1 MSVEIDL
8 ENVGEG
14 REDDYILEKGSRII
28 DLLEELDR
36 NPEEYVVKRN
46 EKIVSEREELED
58 GDSVVIVPV
67 VSGG

>member
-1 MSVEIDL
+1 MSVEIDV
-8 ENVGEG
+8 EEVGKG
-14 REDDYILEKGSRII
+14 SEDDYYLEKGSRII
-28 DLLEELDR
+28 DLLEKLDR

-46 EKIVSEREELED
+46 ERIVSEKEELDD